1 MNSVYL
7 PLLRDQLARLKE
19 SGADYADV
27 RFHDYDESES
37 LFFLQGELRGCEQNS
52 KFGLGVRVLA
62 DGAWGFASASSL
74 GDLDATFQRAL
85 RSAKEAAKCLER
97 PISLAPRDVLE
108 NVRFKSPC
116 KVDPFDIPLKE
127 KIEFFKRV
135 DEKLQKDFV
144 KQRFLSYESEH
155 RQIHF
160 LDTEGSYGVREIVD
174 IFAGM
179 RVVGLD
185 VDGLSQERTYHLTLD
200 PNGTRGWE
208 LLRDPKYFLDHAERI
223 VNELESVLSAPVCPK
238 DVRSVILKPGI
249 MFLQTHEVVGH
260 ALELDRILGY
270 ELSFAGGSF
279 VRLQDFGNLR
289 YGSDKMNVAADAT
302 LPNSPGSFGFDD
314 DGVPCQNVTLIRNG
328 ILQSALTSRQTITE
342 ANEKAGMII
351 FEKSGASN
359 RATDFTRPP
368 IERMTNINILPGTDG
383 TLEDI
388 VRSTKK
394 GIIMDGDR
402 SWSIGSNREQFHFAC
417 EIGWLVEDGAITGI
431 VRNPTYSSPT
441 LPFWRSMSAV
451 GNAST
456 CELVQVANCGK
467 GLPSQVM
474 RLGHCVPVCRFD
486 NVQIG
491 L

>member
-1 MNSVYL
+1 M
-7 PLLRDQLARLKE
+7 
-19 SGADYADV
+19 
-27 RFHDYDESES
+27 
-37 LFFLQGELRGCEQNS
+37 
-52 KFGLGVRVLA
+52 
-62 DGAWGFASASSL
+62 
-74 GDLDATFQRAL
+74 
-85 RSAKEAAKCLER
+85 
-97 PISLAPRDVLE
+97 
-108 NVRFKSPC
+108 
-116 KVDPFDIPLKE
+116 
-127 KIEFFKRV
+127 
-135 DEKLQKDFV
+135 
-144 KQRFLSYESEH
+144 SYESEH

-185 VDGLSQERTYHLTLD
+185 VDGLSQERTYNLTLD
-200 PNGTRGWE
+200 PRGTRGWE
-208 LLRDPKYFLDHAERI
+208 LLQDPKCFLNHAERI

-314 DGVPCQNVTLIRNG
+314 DGVPCQNVTLIKNG

-388 VRSTKK
+388 VKSTKK

>member
-1 MNSVYL
+1 MNSIYL
-7 PLLRDQLARLKE
+7 PLLRDQLTRLKAA
-19 SGADYADV
+19 GAEYADV
-27 RFHDYDESES
+27 RFHDYDDSES
-37 LFFLQGELRGCEQNS
+37 LFFLQGELRNCEQS
-52 KFGLGVRVLA
+52 STFGLGVRVLV
-62 DGAWGFASASSL
+62 DGAWGFASASNMN
-74 GDLDATFQRAL
+74 DLDSVFQKAF
-85 RSAKEAAKCLER
+85 RSAKEAAKCCER
-97 PISLAPRDVLE
+97 PVELADRDVLE

-116 KVDPFDIPLKE
+116 QIDPFDVPLEE
-127 KIEFFKRV
+127 KIEFFKEV
-135 DEKLQKDFV
+135 DAALQKGYV
-144 KQRFLSYESEH
+144 KQRYISYEAEH
-155 RQIHF
+155 KHVHF
-160 LDTEGSYGVREIVD
+160 LDSEGSYGARDIVD

-179 RVVGLD
+179 RVVGID
-185 VDGLSQERTYHLTLD
+185 EDGLSQERTYNLTLD
-200 PNGTRGWE
+200 PFGTRGWE
-208 LLRDPKYFLDHAERI
+208 LMRDPKRFIEHAPRI
-223 VNELESVLSAPVCPK
+223 VSELELVLQAPPCPK

-279 VRLQDFGNLR
+279 VTLDDFGNLR

-314 DGVPCQNVTLIRNG
+314 DGVPCQNIVLIKDG
-328 ILQSALTSRQTITE
+328 ILQSALTSRQTVTE
-342 ANEKAGMII
+342 ANSKAGRFI
-351 FEKSGASN
+351 FERSGGANS
-359 RATDFTRPP
+359 AMDFTRPP

-388 VRSTKK
+388 VRTTEK

-417 EIGWLVEDGAITGI
+417 EIGWLVENGAITGI
-431 VRNPTYSSPT
+431 VRNPTYSSKT

-451 GNAST
+451 GDRST

-467 GLPSQVM
+467 GLPSQIM

>member
-1 MNSVYL
+1 MKSIYL
-7 PLLRDQLARLKE
+7 PLFRDQLSRLKAAGVE
-19 SGADYADV
+19 YADV
-27 RFHDYDESES
+27 RFHDLDESES

-52 KFGLGVRVLA
+52 QFGFGVRVLT

-74 GDLDATFQRAL
+74 ADLEATFQRAFL
-85 RSAKEAAKCLER
+85 SAKESAKCTER
-97 PISLAPRDVLE
+97 PVKLAPREPLV
-108 NVRFKSPC
+108 NAVFKSPC
-116 KVDPFDIPLKE
+116 KIDPTEVPLKE
-127 KIEFFKRV
+127 KIDFFKSV
-135 DEKLQKDFV
+135 DDLLRQDHV
-144 KQRFLSYESEH
+144 KQRFLSYEAEH
-155 RQIHF
+155 KQVHF
-160 LDTEGSYGVREIVD
+160 LDTEGSYGVKEIVD

-179 RVVGLD
+179 RVVGID
-185 VDGLSQERTYHLTLD
+185 VDGLSQERTYNLTLD
-200 PNGTRGWE
+200 PYGTRGWE
-208 LLRDPKYFLDHAERI
+208 LFKDPKNFLEHAERI
-223 VNELESVLSAPVCPK
+223 TAELKEVLSAPVCPK

-279 VRLQDFGNLR
+279 VRLQDFGELR
-289 YGSDKMNVAADAT
+289 YGSEKMNVVADAT

-314 DGVPCQNVTLIRNG
+314 DGVPCRNVTLIKDG
-328 ILQSALTSRQTITE
+328 ILRSALTSRQTITE
-342 ANEKAGMII
+342 ANEKAGRTI
-351 FEKSGASN
+351 FETSGASN
-359 RATDFTRPP
+359 RAMDFTRPP
-368 IERMTNINILPGTDG
+368 IERMTNINILPGPDG

-388 VRSTKK
+388 VKNTEK

-417 EIGWLVEDGAITGI
+417 EIGWLVEGGKVTGI
-431 VRNPTYSSPT
+431 VRNPTYSSAT

-456 CELVQVANCGK
+456 CRLVQVANCGK
-467 GLPSQVM
+467 GLPSQIM
-474 RLGHCVPVCRFD
+474 RLGHLVPICRFD

>member
-1 MNSVYL
+1 MNSIYL
-7 PLLRDQLARLKE
+7 PLLKDQLYRLKE
-19 SGADYADV
+19 AGAEYADV
-27 RFHDYDESES
+27 RFHDYDDCES
-37 LFFLQGELRGCEQNS
+37 LFFLQGELRNCEQTS
-52 KFGLGVRVLA
+52 KFGLGVRVLC

-74 GDLDATFQRAL
+74 NDLDAVFQKAFQ
-85 RSAKEAAKCLER
+85 SAKEAAKCCER
-97 PISLAPRDVLE
+97 PVELASREVLQ

-116 KVDPFDIPLKE
+116 LIDPFDVSLEE
-127 KIEFFKRV
+127 KIEFFKKV
-135 DEKLQKDFV
+135 DAALQMGFV
-144 KQRFLSYESEH
+144 KQRYVSYESEH
-155 RQIHF
+155 KHIHF
-160 LDTEGSYGVREIVD
+160 LDSEGSYGTRDIVD

-179 RVVGLD
+179 RVVGID
-185 VDGLSQERTYHLTLD
+185 EDGISQERTYNLTLD
-200 PNGTRGWE
+200 PYGTRGWE
-208 LLRDPKYFLDHAERI
+208 LMQDPKRFLDHAPRI
-223 VNELESVLSAPVCPK
+223 VSELEQVLKAPLCPK

-279 VRLQDFGNLR
+279 VTLDDFGTLR

-314 DGVPCQNVTLIRNG
+314 DGVICQNVTLIKDG
-328 ILQSALTSRQTITE
+328 ILQSALTSRQTVTE
-342 ANEKAGMII
+342 ANSKAGRFI
-351 FEKSGASN
+351 FERSGGSN
-359 RATDFTRPP
+359 RAMDFTRPP

-388 VRSTKK
+388 VRTTKK

-417 EIGWLVEDGAITGI
+417 EIGWLVENGAITGI
-431 VRNPTYSSPT
+431 VRNPTYSSKT
-441 LPFWRSMSAV
+441 IPFWRSMSAV
-451 GNAST
+451 GDKST

-467 GLPSQVM
+467 GLPSQIM